1 MKKLLFALCAVALV
15 GLVSACVEPVNNQ
28 IPNPNYDPIKDKV
41 TTQFY
46 LNIAPASDEMRTKQ
60 VDTSVQVGG
69 TFRGLGNATLFT
81 IAVPDGDGQK
91 IKRVLKGSVP
101 HQAGDTL
108 YSNSYITLSDALKP
122 GTIGVPGNESRRV
135 IEISIPRETNTLLF
149 YGEAITG
156 ESDDELNAFGGLEYT
171 MEGNNLL
178 SIGCNARRRLHP
190 DSTNTVADFLL
201 MERLI
206 LDVANTLFQVGINN
220 TADTSKWE
228 NLSGKYA
235 GMVGSYNLAGK
246 QLHWSDFK
254 SCIHSTDT
262 TVLPSLLKGEHTTK
276 VISPLEQALGLT
288 YNAFVTLNEVDTT
301 IGGQPKT
308 IKELRSGSGMAIVRQ
323 VRDIHSLVTASLDSA
338 PMSDEEAIAEII
350 LSEIDAFIHLFFN
363 VDANNEVTGWKDL
376 YTTTISQGGSTTTIY
391 GVVDNLIN
399 YGIDAG
405 ATLPHNSIYGL
416 NSFPF
421 HFNMPLG
428 SVTLIN
434 DNSAPGKIF
443 KYQTENISLSEM
455 GGGSMSIYDYTYPS
469 SLVYY
474 GNSPIRV
481 SKNPAVD
488 RSSFPDGVNTWESA
502 APWVGYS
509 GGDSL
514 WHSPGHVEAGTRA
527 VAMINNIHYGSA
539 LLKTTV
545 KFSDKAVT
553 DGLSDNNHVINRD
566 PNKIL
571 KIGQGDTTTL
581 TLTGILIGGQP
592 NHVGWN
598 YIPVAPKGGS
608 LSFNRMVYDKRL
620 NGATGVQDGTT
631 GIYSYP
637 VDLPMDGTATTP
649 NYTTVFDNYDATK
662 ANNQSDVY
670 IALEF
675 VNNLGEDFW
684 GNANM
689 VRDGGTFYLLGKL
702 HITQTQKDNAQTTI
716 WDNASPIMA
725 PYWEEDGNE
734 GGVPHKAGDTKKHLR
749 VFMQN
754 FITTANVTIG
764 VDALKSAYVTVPD
777 LRSATMSFGLSVD
790 LAWKTGLSF
799 EVPIG
804 TDNE

>member
-1 MKKLLFALCAVALV
+1 MKKLLFALCAVALL
-15 GLVSACVEPVNNQ
+15 GLVSACVEPVNNHV
-28 IPNPNYDPIKDKV
+28 PNPNYDPVKDRV

-81 IAVPDGDGQK
+81 IVAPDGDGHK
-91 IKRVLKGSVP
+91 VRRVVKGS
-101 HQAGDTL
+101 QEGDTL
-108 YSNSYITLSDALKP
+108 YANSSIRMSDALKP
-122 GTIGVPGNESRRV
+122 GAIGVPGNESRRV
-135 IEISIPRETNTLLF
+135 VEISIPRETNTLLF

-171 MEGNNLL
+171 TDGNNLL
-178 SIGCNARRRLHP
+178 AIGCNARRRLHP
-190 DSTNTVADFLL
+190 DSTNTVADFFL
-201 MERLI
+201 MEQLI

-220 TADTSKWE
+220 TQDTAKWE
-228 NLSGKYA
+228 NLSGKHA
-235 GMVGSYNLAGK
+235 GTIGSYDLAGK

-254 SCIHSTDT
+254 NCTRSTDT

-276 VISPLEQALGLT
+276 VISPLEQALGMT
-288 YNAFVTLNEVDTT
+288 YNAFVTLNEVDTV
-301 IGGQPKT
+301 IGGQTKK
-308 IKELRSGSGMAIVRQ
+308 IKELRSGSGMSIVRQ

-350 LSEIDAFIHLFFN
+350 LQEIDEFIHLFFEI
-363 VDANNEVTGWKDL
+363 DANRNVTGWKNL
-376 YTTTISQGGSTTTIY
+376 YTTTITQGGTTTTIN

-399 YGIDAG
+399 YGIDPNA
-405 ATLPHNSIYGL
+405 ALPHNSMYTL
-416 NSFPF
+416 NAFPF

-443 KYQTENISLSEM
+443 KYQTQNISLSEM
-455 GGGSMSIYDYTYPS
+455 GGGTMSIYDYTYPS
-469 SLVYY
+469 SLVYF

-502 APWVGYS
+502 APWIGYS

-514 WHSPGHVEAGTRA
+514 WHSPGHVEADTRA

-545 KFSDKAVT
+545 HFSDKAVSE
-553 DGLSDNNHVINRD
+553 GLSDNNHVINGD

-592 NHVGWN
+592 SHVGWN

-608 LSFNRMVYDKRL
+608 LSFNRMVYDKKL

-631 GIYSYP
+631 GIFSYP
-637 VDLPMDGTATTP
+637 VDLPMDGAATTP
-649 NYTTVFDNYDATK
+649 NYTTVMDNYDPDK

-670 IALEF
+670 IALEL

-689 VRDGGTFYLLGKL
+689 VREGGTFYLMGKL
-702 HITQTQKDNAQTTI
+702 HITSDQRASAQTDI
-716 WDNASPIMA
+716 WDKASVIMP
-725 PYWEEDGNE
+725 PYWESDGEE
-734 GGVPHKAGDTKKHLR
+734 GGVAHKAGDTKKHLR
-749 VFMQN
+749 VFMQS
-754 FITTANVTIG
+754 FITTANITIG
-764 VDALKSAYVTVPD
+764 KDALKSAYVTVPD
-777 LRSATMSFGLSVD
+777 LRSATLSFGLSVD
-790 LAWKTGLSF
+790 LNWKIGLSF
-799 EVPIG
+799 DVPIG

>member
-1 MKKLLFALCAVALV
+1 MKKLLFALCAVALL
-15 GLVSACVEPVNNQ
+15 GLVSACVEPVNNHV
-28 IPNPNYDPIKDKV
+28 PNPNYDPVKDRV

-81 IAVPDGDGQK
+81 IVAPDGDGHK
-91 IKRVLKGSVP
+91 VRRVVKGS
-101 HQAGDTL
+101 QEGDTL
-108 YSNSYITLSDALKP
+108 YANSSIRMSDALKP
-122 GTIGVPGNESRRV
+122 GAIGVPGNESRRV
-135 IEISIPRETNTLLF
+135 VEISIPRETNTLLF

-171 MEGNNLL
+171 TDGNNLL
-178 SIGCNARRRLHP
+178 AIGCNARRRLHP
-190 DSTNTVADFLL
+190 DSTNTVADFFL
-201 MERLI
+201 MEQLI

-220 TADTSKWE
+220 TQDTAKWE
-228 NLSGKYA
+228 NLSGKHA
-235 GMVGSYNLAGK
+235 GTIGSYDLAGK

-254 SCIHSTDT
+254 NCTRSTDT

-276 VISPLEQALGLT
+276 VISPLEQALGMT
-288 YNAFVTLNEVDTT
+288 YNAFVTLNEVDTV
-301 IGGQPKT
+301 IGGQTKK
-308 IKELRSGSGMAIVRQ
+308 IKELRSGSGMSIVRQ

-350 LSEIDAFIHLFFN
+350 LQEIDEFIHLFFEI
-363 VDANNEVTGWKDL
+363 DANRNVTGWKNL
-376 YTTTISQGGSTTTIY
+376 YTTTITQGGTTTTIN

-399 YGIDAG
+399 YGIDPN
-405 ATLPHNSIYGL
+405 ATLPHNSIYTL
-416 NSFPF
+416 NAFPF
-421 HFNMPLG
+421 HFNIPLG

-443 KYQTENISLSEM
+443 KYQTQNISLSEM
-455 GGGSMSIYDYTYPS
+455 GGGTMSIYDYTYPS
-469 SLVYY
+469 SLVYF

-502 APWVGYS
+502 APWIGYS

-514 WHSPGHVEAGTRA
+514 WHSPGHVEADTRA

-545 KFSDKAVT
+545 HFSDKAVS
-553 DGLSDNNHVINRD
+553 DGLSDNNHVINGD

-592 NHVGWN
+592 SHVGWN

-608 LSFNRMVYDKRL
+608 LSFNRMVYDKKL

-631 GIYSYP
+631 GIFSYP
-637 VDLPMDGTATTP
+637 VDLPMDGAATTP
-649 NYTTVFDNYDATK
+649 NYTTVMDNYDPDK

-670 IALEF
+670 IALEL

-689 VRDGGTFYLLGKL
+689 VREGGTFYLMGKL
-702 HITQTQKDNAQTTI
+702 HITSDQRASAQTDI
-716 WDNASPIMA
+716 WDKASVIMP
-725 PYWEEDGNE
+725 PYWESDGEE
-734 GGVPHKAGDTKKHLR
+734 GGVAHKAGDTKKHLR
-749 VFMQN
+749 VFMQS
-754 FITTANVTIG
+754 FITTANITIG
-764 VDALKSAYVTVPD
+764 KDALKSAYVTVPD
-777 LRSATMSFGLSVD
+777 LRSATLSFGLSVD
-790 LAWKTGLSF
+790 LNWKMGLSF
-799 EVPIG
+799 DVPIG

>member
-81 IAVPDGDGQK
+81 IAVPDGDGHK

-363 VDANNEVTGWKDL
+363 IDANNEVTGWKDL

-443 KYQTENISLSEM
+443 KYQTDNISLSEM
-455 GGGSMSIYDYTYPS
+455 GEGTMSIYDYTYPS
-469 SLVYY
+469 SLVYF

-514 WHSPGHVEAGTRA
+514 WHSPWHVEADTRA

-553 DGLSDNNHVINRD
+553 DGLSDNNHVINGD

-608 LSFNRMVYDKRL
+608 LTFNRMVYDKRL

-637 VDLPMDGTATTP
+637 VDLPMDGNATTP

-689 VRDGGTFYLLGKL
+689 VRDGGTFYLMGKL

-725 PYWEEDGNE
+725 PYWEEDGDE